1 MMLHH
6 NPDEFMQDSSGREQT
21 IARIRFQY
29 GESITVI
36 KGKSCASLTGK
47 PLIGRVIGCTD
58 FESFFGDVIYPD
70 WGGVQNNLT
79 QLSQLLAVESN
90 KASCYFIFQTIS

>member
-1 MMLHH
+1 MLHY
-6 NPDEFMQDSSGREQT
+6 NPDELIQDITGREKT

-29 GESITVI
+29 GESVTVI
-36 KGKSCASLTGK
+36 KGKASASITGI
-47 PLIGRVIGCTD
+47 PIIGLVMSGTD
-58 FESFFGDVIYPD
+58 FETFFGDVIYPD

-90 KASCYFIFQTIS
+90 KASCYFIFQAV